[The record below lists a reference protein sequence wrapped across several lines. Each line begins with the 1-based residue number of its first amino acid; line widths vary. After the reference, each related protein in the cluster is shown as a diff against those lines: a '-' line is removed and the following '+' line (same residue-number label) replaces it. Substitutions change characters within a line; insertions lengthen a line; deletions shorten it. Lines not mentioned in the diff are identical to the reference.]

1 MNIGVLLV
9 LVSVSFAQ
17 QTYQDLEFP
26 PLEFSPP
33 HIERYTLENGMT
45 LFFVQDHELPV
56 ISIYALIKTG
66 EIYEPEDKIGLG
78 VITSEVMRTGAA
90 QPRAVLMKSMADAEF
105 LAASVEVD
113 IAEENGS
120 VELWTLKKKF

>member
-1 MNIGVLLV
+1 M
-9 LVSVSFAQ
+9 
-17 QTYQDLEFP
+17 
-26 PLEFSPP
+26 
-33 HIERYTLENGMT
+33 
-45 LFFVQDHELPV
+45 

-78 VITSEVMRTGAA
+78 VITSEVMRTGGTAT
-90 QPRAVLMKSMADAEF
+90 RSSDEINETLEF